1 MTSQAVLPLSSALHT
16 LAAERQGLEALEAAF
31 HASLGSA
38 FTKAVDRILHCSG
51 RLIVTGIGK
60 SGHIGRKIQA
70 TLASTGTPSL
80 FVHPAEASHGDLGMV
95 APGDVI
101 LALSNSGETAE
112 LAAILSYA
120 SHKHLGVIAITSVET
135 SALARAAEIA
145 LVLPKAREA
154 CPMGLAPTTST
165 LLQLALGDA
174 LAIALLEKRG
184 FTASDF
190 QTFHPGGRLGARL
203 RPVRELMHYGETL
216 PLGKTS
222 LSLRS
227 VILEM
232 TRKAFGCM
240 GVIDD
245 SGVLCGLI
253 TDADLRRALHRD
265 LDATTAEE
273 VMNRSPITTTPTT
286 LAQDVLLLMN
296 ARSKPITSLFVVGED
311 GRPQGII
318 HLHDLL
324 RAGLA

>member
-1 MTSQAVLPLSSALHT
+1 MINPATSPLPSALHT
-16 LAAERQGLEALEAAF
+16 LAVERQGLEALESALGG
-31 HASLGSA
+31 SLGQA
-38 FTKAVDRILHCSG
+38 FRHAIERILLCSG

-80 FVHPAEASHGDLGMV
+80 FVHPAEAAHGDLGMV
-95 APGDVI
+95 AAGDVI
-101 LALSNSGETAE
+101 LALSNSGETTE

-120 SHKHLGVIAITSVET
+120 SHRQLDVIAITSVET
-135 SALARAAEIA
+135 SALARAAKIA
-145 LVLPKAREA
+145 LVLPPAREA

-184 FTASDF
+184 FTANDF
-190 QTFHPGGRLGARL
+190 SVFHPGGRLGARL
-203 RPVRELMHYGETL
+203 RPVRELMHTGEAL
-216 PLGKTS
+216 PLGEKS

-232 TRKAFGCM
+232 THKAFGCM
-240 GVIDD
+240 GVTDEN
-245 SGVLCGLI
+245 GVLCGLI
-253 TDADLRRALHRD
+253 TDADLRRALHSD
-265 LDATTAEE
+265 LDTTTAEE
-273 VMNRSPITTTPTT
+273 VMNLSPTTTAPST